1 MVKLILVTTE
11 GWIDRFGPISIFL
24 APPNP
29 KKREDFFITTLQG
42 KLLPLHPRV
51 ERRGGDG
58 GVREGG
64 GRGHHACRLLLPGL
78 QILALAGYILIMVM
92 AMATPTLDDCQP
104 NHFQTTWQ
112 NESGTGHS
120 TGLKV
125 LRQSCI
131 PVYR

>member
-1 MVKLILVTTE
+1 MSGDFDDDDDDDDGDDDDDDDDDNDDYASEMMIDYYNYVFAMTMMKAMMIL
-11 GWIDRFGPISIFL
+11 
-24 APPNP
+24 
-29 KKREDFFITTLQG
+29 
-42 KLLPLHPRV
+42 
-51 ERRGGDG
+51 
-58 GVREGG
+58 
-64 GRGHHACRLLLPGL
+64 
-78 QILALAGYILIMVM
+78 Y
-92 AMATPTLDDCQP
+92 P